1 MKNCFIVFLVLLINI
16 SIINLFSEGFHS
28 QVQITIF
35 DNLGNKIKSIMVDN
49 INSGLNVINIDNT
62 ELTQGVYT
70 YCINLDNSLIY
81 QRLVIMR

>member
-62 ELTQGVYT
+62 GLTQGAYT